1 MSSSSD
7 INSPIPVSGILKTGA
22 VDLTFFAVSRTD
34 PDFETKVQSG
44 LQTLKRYAGLILEEP
59 NPEIVVDIIGLIYP
73 TEDYTT
79 YFLKTGLQFSGMQP
93 NPLVFDS
100 SRFVVIDTPPA
111 EMRQWRALV
120 SFTGVS
126 EDKSEF
132 SAVLPAWSEEAVK
145 LEAREIP
152 EVIQREVIAAQET
165 EGCFYCYAYANLGA
179 TRVEDLHISRWELP

>member
-1 MSSSSD
+1 
-7 INSPIPVSGILKTGA
+7 
-22 VDLTFFAVSRTD
+22 
-34 PDFETKVQSG
+34 
-44 LQTLKRYAGLILEEP
+44 
-59 NPEIVVDIIGLIYP
+59 
-73 TEDYTT
+73 
-79 YFLKTGLQFSGMQP
+79 MQP

-126 EDKSEF
+126 GDESGF
-132 SAVLPAWSEEAVK
+132 SVVLPAWSEEAVK

-152 EVIQREVIAAQET
+152 EVIRREVIASRET

-179 TRVEDLHISRWELP
+179 TCVEDLHISRWELP